1 MYKALCLT
9 CSEKELLYFFDM
21 RFLMVSLTD
30 FTFFPREMRDVVGD
44 LTTSL

>member
-1 MYKALCLT
+1 MQKLLCQT

-30 FTFFPREMRDVVGD
+30 LTFFPREMRDVVGD
-44 LTTSL
+44 LITSL